1 MKTNEQNEPVLK
13 RYVGRVSQKGV
24 LISGEYVDWFTDDND
39 ARIGR
44 VTHAPNQVKWSLR
57 DS

>member
-39 ARIGR
+39 ARIGPR
-44 VTHAPNQVKWSLR
+44 MVQVCA
-57 DS
+57 